1 MKAQIHSVESMAAL
15 DGRGLRYAVFM
26 TGCPLACAYCH
37 NPDTRYRC
45 GEEVEAEELVK
56 KIVRYKPYFANTGG
70 VTFSGGE
77 PLLQADFINEAG
89 ELLGKEGITYVI
101 DTSGAVLL
109 TNSVKRAL
117 RAAESVILDVKFASD
132 ADYIEYTGRGMVET
146 LATLRYLD
154 EIGKDTVIR
163 TVVVPGIND
172 TEEKIQEYI
181 DLISDFSCVREY
193 ELLGFHTMGFF
204 KYEELGIENRFKD
217 KNALPKEKL
226 EALKTYVRENYK
238 KQK

>member
-1 MKAQIHSVESMAAL
+1 MKANIHSFESMAAL
-15 DGRGLRYAVFM
+15 DGKGLRYAVFM

-37 NPDTRYRC
+37 NPDTRYKC
-45 GEEVEAEELVK
+45 GDEVEAEALVR
-56 KIVRYKPYFANTGG
+56 KIARYKPYFGNTGG

-77 PLLQADFINEAG
+77 PLLQADFINEAA
-89 ELLGKEGITYVI
+89 ELLEKEGISYVL

-117 RAAESVILDVKFASD
+117 RAAESVILDIKFPDNES
-132 ADYIEYTGRGMVET
+132 YIEYTGRGIVET
-146 LATLRYLD
+146 IATLRYLD
-154 EIGKDTVIR
+154 EIGKDTVVR

-181 DLISDFSCVREY
+181 DLISPFSCVREY

-217 KNALPKEKL
+217 KAPLSGERL
-226 EALKTYVRENYK
+226 AALKSYVLENFK
-238 KQK
+238 K